1 MDSAFWTVSAN
12 VAAIALYLLATL
24 MVARQFRGVS
34 QPGRL
39 EVLVPGSLA
48 VLLHGVSLWPVVVTE
63 TGLHL
68 GLFPVASLIG
78 VTGSAMVVISSLYR
92 PLEWISVMVFP
103 LSALTLI
110 AALLMPP
117 GQAMSHG
124 LGLHVLLSVMAH
136 AVFGIA
142 AAQSILLL
150 VQHRQLKEGH
160 IRGVMRLFPPIQVM
174 EVMLFELL
182 WAGLILLTAAIGAG
196 LLYVE
201 DMFAQHLVHKT
212 FFTLL
217 AWLLFAVL
225 LAGRHFLGWRAMT
238 AIRMTLVGF
247 AVLLLGFFGSQFVL
261 EVLLQRA

>member
-1 MDSAFWTVSAN
+1 
-12 VAAIALYLLATL
+12 
-24 MVARQFRGVS
+24 
-34 QPGRL
+34 
-39 EVLVPGSLA
+39 
-48 VLLHGVSLWPVVVTE
+48 
-63 TGLHL
+63 
-68 GLFPVASLIG
+68 
-78 VTGSAMVVISSLYR
+78 
-92 PLEWISVMVFP
+92 
-103 LSALTLI
+103 
-110 AALLMPP
+110 MPP
-117 GQAMSHG
+117 GEAMTHG
-124 LGLHVLLSVMAH
+124 LGLHVLLSIMAH

-182 WAGLILLTAAIGAG
+182 WVGLILLSAAIGAG

-217 AWLLFAVL
+217 AWAFFAAL
-225 LAGRHFLGWRAMT
+225 LAGRHFLGWRALT

-247 AVLLLGFFGSQFVL
+247 VVLLLGFFGSQFVL
-261 EVLLQRA
+261 EVLLKRA